1 MVAEPN
7 AGARFQMELERAAK
21 SFSNAAIVCS
31 KPCTASRKLL
41 VQMFFFRFAVDRE
54 LLYTTYRHPGWNGFK
69 SS

>member
-1 MVAEPN
+1 VVAEPN
-7 AGARFQMELERAAK
+7 AGTWFQVERERAAR
-21 SFSNAAIVCS
+21 SFSNTAIICS
-31 KPCTASRKLL
+31 KPCTGSRKLL